1 MGKYFI
7 GKGVQLLTE
16 ETENKIRI
24 YKLGLL
30 QPEFGHMPCISGNA
44 FTFLLAEEGEIQC
57 QINQEK
63 VDLEAG
69 EALFINAGQS
79 YRLVRSEKESSSFYI
94 IEVAGEYLQLEMR
107 AFRINIFHRLQKQNP
122 SLIAGLCRQLRK
134 IQMKTFFFRH
144 FSPLRRQQKAG
155 IWPMNWI

>member
-44 FTFLLAEEGEIQC
+44 FTFQKK
-57 QINQEK
+57 EK
-63 VDLEAG
+63 Y
-69 EALFINAGQS
+69 S
-79 YRLVRSEKESSSFYI
+79 VR
-94 IEVAGEYLQLEMR
+94 
-107 AFRINIFHRLQKQNP
+107 
-122 SLIAGLCRQLRK
+122 
-134 IQMKTFFFRH
+134 
-144 FSPLRRQQKAG
+144 
-155 IWPMNWI
+155 

>member
-57 QINQEK
+57 QINQESRSGSWRG
-63 VDLEAG
+63 VIYQCRTVLSS
-69 EALFINAGQS
+69 GQ
-79 YRLVRSEKESSSFYI
+79 K
-94 IEVAGEYLQLEMR
+94 
-107 AFRINIFHRLQKQNP
+107 
-122 SLIAGLCRQLRK
+122 
-134 IQMKTFFFRH
+134 
-144 FSPLRRQQKAG
+144 
-155 IWPMNWI
+155 

>member
-57 QINQEK
+57 QINQEDRK
-63 VDLEAG
+63 
-69 EALFINAGQS
+69 S
-79 YRLVRSEKESSSFYI
+79 TRLNSSHS
-94 IEVAGEYLQLEMR
+94 R
-107 AFRINIFHRLQKQNP
+107 ASRMP
-122 SLIAGLCRQLRK
+122 SSA
-134 IQMKTFFFRH
+134 
-144 FSPLRRQQKAG
+144 
-155 IWPMNWI
+155 

>member
-1 MGKYFI
+1 MGKYFM
-7 GKGVQLLTE
+7 GKGVKLLTE

-94 IEVAGEYLQLEMR
+94 IEVAGEYLAAG
-107 AFRINIFHRLQKQNP
+107 AFRINIFHRLQKQNH
-122 SLIAGLCRQLRK
+122 SLIAGLCHQLRK

-144 FSPLRRQQKAG
+144 FLPLRRQQKAG

>member
-69 EALFINAGQS
+69 EALFAYTIRRWIPSPNGM
-79 YRLVRSEKESSSFYI
+79 VTESASFTPFLPRTQT
-94 IEVAGEYLQLEMR
+94 E
-107 AFRINIFHRLQKQNP
+107 
-122 SLIAGLCRQLRK
+122 
-134 IQMKTFFFRH
+134 
-144 FSPLRRQQKAG
+144 
-155 IWPMNWI
+155 

>member
-57 QINQEK
+57 QINGSWRGVIYQCRT
-63 VDLEAG
+63 VL
-69 EALFINAGQS
+69 
-79 YRLVRSEKESSSFYI
+79 SS
-94 IEVAGEYLQLEMR
+94 G
-107 AFRINIFHRLQKQNP
+107 
-122 SLIAGLCRQLRK
+122 
-134 IQMKTFFFRH
+134 
-144 FSPLRRQQKAG
+144 
-155 IWPMNWI
+155 

>member
-57 QINQEK
+57 QIKSGKSRSGSWRGVIYQCRT
-63 VDLEAG
+63 VLSS
-69 EALFINAGQS
+69 GQ
-79 YRLVRSEKESSSFYI
+79 K
-94 IEVAGEYLQLEMR
+94 
-107 AFRINIFHRLQKQNP
+107 
-122 SLIAGLCRQLRK
+122 
-134 IQMKTFFFRH
+134 
-144 FSPLRRQQKAG
+144 
-155 IWPMNWI
+155 

>member
-57 QINQEK
+57 QISRSGSWRGVIYQCRT
-63 VDLEAG
+63 VLSS
-69 EALFINAGQS
+69 GQ
-79 YRLVRSEKESSSFYI
+79 K
-94 IEVAGEYLQLEMR
+94 
-107 AFRINIFHRLQKQNP
+107 
-122 SLIAGLCRQLRK
+122 
-134 IQMKTFFFRH
+134 
-144 FSPLRRQQKAG
+144 
-155 IWPMNWI
+155 

>member
-63 VDLEAG
+63 VDRGVIYQCRTVLSS
-69 EALFINAGQS
+69 GQ
-79 YRLVRSEKESSSFYI
+79 K
-94 IEVAGEYLQLEMR
+94 
-107 AFRINIFHRLQKQNP
+107 
-122 SLIAGLCRQLRK
+122 
-134 IQMKTFFFRH
+134 
-144 FSPLRRQQKAG
+144 
-155 IWPMNWI
+155 

>member
-94 IEVAGEYLQLEMR
+94 IEVAGE
-107 AFRINIFHRLQKQNP
+107 
-122 SLIAGLCRQLRK
+122 LIAGLCRQLRK

>member
-1 MGKYFI
+1 MGKYFM
-7 GKGVQLLTE
+7 GKGVKLLTE

-94 IEVAGEYLQLEMR
+94 IEVAGEYLADFCMYDGNFLCGYVRGE
-107 AFRINIFHRLQKQNP
+107 
-122 SLIAGLCRQLRK
+122 AGEPEGKRYSGVLW
-134 IQMKTFFFRH
+134 T
-144 FSPLRRQQKAG
+144 G
-155 IWPMNWI
+155 

>member
-57 QINQEK
+57 QIN
-63 VDLEAG
+63 
-69 EALFINAGQS
+69 I
-79 YRLVRSEKESSSFYI
+79 RSSSWRYQPN
-94 IEVAGEYLQLEMR
+94 A
-107 AFRINIFHRLQKQNP
+107 
-122 SLIAGLCRQLRK
+122 
-134 IQMKTFFFRH
+134 FFRSAKRSVSQRPIP
-144 FSPLRRQQKAG
+144 FPGA
-155 IWPMNWI
+155 I

>member
-57 QINQEK
+57 QI
-63 VDLEAG
+63 L
-69 EALFINAGQS
+69 
-79 YRLVRSEKESSSFYI
+79 SSHLNYI
-94 IEVAGEYLQLEMR
+94 KTA
-107 AFRINIFHRLQKQNP
+107 AFLLTSDQTI
-122 SLIAGLCRQLRK
+122 GLSCIDK
-134 IQMKTFFFRH
+134 
-144 FSPLRRQQKAG
+144 
-155 IWPMNWI
+155 